1 MNQVKVKICG
11 ITRAADA
18 RIAAQSG
25 ADFVGLNFYS
35 GPRRID
41 LKRAAEILPAIP
53 AHVVPVALI
62 DTGSPDFSNLIRV
75 LSKELN
81 IQTFQ
86 LYGDWAKAAVPAN
99 MKDYLNLWFVLRVA
113 ALSDLTGLSERL
125 ARISISP
132 AAILLD
138 AFSPAQPGG
147 TGEAFNWNWISE
159 ARASGN
165 LTGAAPIIL
174 AGGLTPVNVA
184 QAIQITGPWAVDVS
198 SGVEIPEKP
207 GIKDADKIRA
217 FVAAVKK

>member
-1 MNQVKVKICG
+1 MTPVKVKICG
-11 ITRAADA
+11 ITRADDA

-35 GPRRID
+35 GPRQID

-53 AHVVPVALI
+53 SNVIPVALV
-62 DTGSPDFSNLIRV
+62 DTGSPDFSNLIRA
-75 LSKELN
+75 LSKDLN
-81 IQTFQ
+81 IRTFQ
-86 LYGDWAKAAVPAN
+86 LYGDWDKTAVPAN
-99 MKDYLNLWFVLRVA
+99 LKDALNLWPVLRVA

-159 ARASGN
+159 ARASGS

-174 AGGLTPVNVA
+174 AGGLTPLNVA
-184 QAIQITGPWAVDVS
+184 QAIQITKPWAVDVS
-198 SGVEIPEKP
+198 SGVEVPGQP

-217 FVAAVKK
+217 FITAAKK